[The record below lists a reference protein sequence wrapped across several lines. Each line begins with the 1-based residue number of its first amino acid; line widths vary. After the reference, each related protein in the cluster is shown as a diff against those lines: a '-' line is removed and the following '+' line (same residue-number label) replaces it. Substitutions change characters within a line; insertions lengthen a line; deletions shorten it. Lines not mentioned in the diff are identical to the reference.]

1 MKYRNVVSSLF
12 ALLIVC
18 GVINARAE
26 QRLQASQDCG
36 GIPMQIDASFAEND
50 SIKGHE
56 WRCPVY
62 DKKQLTNLRE
72 AIPWEALGVSDLP
85 QSGWVVDA
93 GAMFVPQPEN
103 SEYRY
108 YFSSSSMFLDRADIY
123 WDVRN
128 IINGLSEPGGH
139 LTDDSIRYL
148 DGPEDFT
155 FDSPDLSLV
164 QMLYKAKS
172 YAEALTLDI
181 GDPVRLAY
189 CSQEGMPPFYWLKF
203 PVYLEGIPLHYR
215 DAIGGFPG
223 QGNDVKLYYSIALN
237 EEGLLSLYAPIL
249 SSLEKK
255 GNSEE
260 LLSGEKA
267 SEALC
272 SIFAEQWLPGVES
285 IRVET
290 MGISYFSY
298 STTGG
303 YAGGFMTYPVWY
315 FEGYYEMNLKQEE
328 KSKFAVYINAI
339 TVKQVY

>member
-26 QRLQASQDCG
+26 QRLQATLDCG

-62 DKKQLTNLRE
+62 DKKQLANLRE

-85 QSGWVVDA
+85 QSGWVVEA

-128 IINGLSEPGGH
+128 IINALSEPGGH
-139 LTDDSIRYL
+139 LADGSIRYL

-155 FDSPDLSLV
+155 FDTPDLSLV
-164 QMLYKAKS
+164 QVLYKAKS

-203 PVYLEGIPLHYR
+203 PVYLDGIPLHYR

-267 SEALC
+267 SEVLC
-272 SIFAEQWLPGVES
+272 SIFAEQWLPDVES

-315 FEGYYEMNLKQEE
+315 FEGYYEMNAGEEE
-328 KSKFAVYINAI
+328 KSMFAVYINAI
-339 TVKQVY
+339 TGKQVY

>member
-315 FEGYYEMNLKQEE
+315 FEGYYEMNAGEEE
-328 KSKFAVYINAI
+328 KSMFAVYINAI
-339 TVKQVY
+339 TGKQVY